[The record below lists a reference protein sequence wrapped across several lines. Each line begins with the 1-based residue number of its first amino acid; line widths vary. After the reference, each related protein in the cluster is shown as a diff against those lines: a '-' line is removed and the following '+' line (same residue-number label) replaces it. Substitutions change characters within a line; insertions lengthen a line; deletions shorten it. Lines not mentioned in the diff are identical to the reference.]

1 MEKRRLPSWM
11 VSASTTNKVSK
22 VSKPID
28 LDSSSVVT
36 SDEVSVV
43 TKSTKLKAKGVARNH
58 KKEVGLSS
66 DESLLV
72 TKPKAKGV
80 ARNHKKEVGLSS
92 DESLLVKC
100 ETKRKKRGFVEKD
113 VVDGPDHD
121 HDRDH
126 DQEVNVEKRK
136 RARVKRKAE
145 EPEPSRKKSEK
156 RFEFDNGSGSE
167 TQSLSC
173 DEEDDDLTMDDVLS
187 IAKEFVENDKR
198 DTSQQKPPKV
208 QSELRSESPPYVRS
222 PTHEETDSHHEPVET
237 TSKTTLAD
245 SIMTGDPAQ
254 DMLDVFL
261 GSLLKKPIAK
271 DETSSTYDITIPH
284 ETKNQQH
291 NAVISNKPVMLTK
304 KKSSLRD
311 AVAMLLD

>member
-22 VSKPID
+22 VSKPVDVD
-28 LDSSSVVT
+28 LS
-36 SDEVSVV
+36 SVV

-58 KKEVGLSS
+58 KK
-66 DESLLV
+66 D
-72 TKPKAKGV
+72 
-80 ARNHKKEVGLSS
+80 VGLSS

-113 VVDGPDHD
+113 VVDGHD
-121 HDRDH
+121 SDH

-156 RFEFDNGSGSE
+156 RIEFDNGSGSE

-173 DEEDDDLTMDDVLS
+173 DEEDDDLTMEDVLS

-208 QSELRSESPPYVRS
+208 QSELRSKSPPYVRS

-271 DETSSTYDITIPH
+271 DETRSTYDITIPH

-291 NAVISNKPVMLTK
+291 TAVISNKPVTLTK